1 MKNLFVALVFVFC
14 TVFAANVSAAEVPV
28 AEAPVETPMSLDQF
42 EKNVYA
48 AVALFYAQLEDGTF
62 KQLCTATAFERSDKT
77 YKFVT
82 AAHCVAED
90 NVLHERV
97 EVVRVR
103 FLTTFDEEGEKG
115 IVPAKLLA
123 VGYQHNGDD
132 LAVFEVQL
140 KKEIPIIPLA
150 AKNAI
155 RGERIVN
162 VASPLGLG
170 KQLFRGYVSSS
181 KLDRPMISE
190 KAGINWEGATLLDIN
205 VGPGSSG
212 SAVVS
217 PKQGGIVGILVG
229 TIGSQSSTFN
239 VVAIPIE
246 QFHKFWNAAKVGKY
260 KWYRPE
266 ESGVNVS
273 HDPTA
278 VKRLI
283 ERTKKG
289 IIFLPDHD
297 GDIK

>member
-1 MKNLFVALVFVFC
+1 MKTLFVALIFALSA
-14 TVFAANVSAAEVPV
+14 VFAADVSAEVSAAEVP
-28 AEAPVETPMSLDQF
+28 AEAPMSLDQF

-48 AVALFYAQLEDGTF
+48 AVALFYAQTEDGTF
-62 KQLCTATAFERSDKT
+62 KQLCTATAFERSGKT
-77 YKFVT
+77 YKFIT

-90 NVLHERV
+90 NVLRERV

-115 IVPAKLLA
+115 IVPVKLLA
-123 VGYQHNGDD
+123 VGYQCNGDD

-140 KKEIPIIPLA
+140 KKEIPVIPLA

-155 RGERIVN
+155 RGEHIVN

-190 KAGINWEGATLLDIN
+190 RAGINWDGATLLDIS

-229 TIGSQSSTFN
+229 TIGGRSSTFN
-239 VVAIPIE
+239 VVAIPVE
-246 QFHKFWNAAKVGKY
+246 QFHKFWNAAKAGKY

-266 ESGVNVS
+266 EIGVNVS

-283 ERTKKG
+283 ERSQKG
-289 IIFLPDHD
+289 IVFRPDHD
-297 GDIK
+297 EDL

>member
-1 MKNLFVALVFVFC
+1 MKTLFVALVFVLC
-14 TVFAANVSAAEVPV
+14 TIFAVDVPAAEMP
-28 AEAPVETPMSLDQF
+28 ATEAPAESPMSLDQF
-42 EKNVYA
+42 EKNVYS
-48 AVALFYAQLEDGTF
+48 AVALFYAQTEDGTF
-62 KQLCTATAFERSDKT
+62 KQLCTATAFERSGKT

-132 LAVFEVQL
+132 LAVFEAQL
-140 KKEIPIIPLA
+140 KKEIPVIPLA

-155 RGERIVN
+155 RGEHIVN

-190 KAGINWEGATLLDIN
+190 RAGINWDGAMLLDIN

-212 SAVVS
+212 SAIVS

-229 TIGSQSSTFN
+229 TIGSRSSSFN

-246 QFHKFWNAAKVGKY
+246 QFHKFWNAAKTGKY

-266 ESGVNVS
+266 EDNTNVS
-273 HDPTA
+273 HDPAA
-278 VKRLI
+278 VKKLI
-283 ERTKKG
+283 ERAQKG
-289 IIFLPDHD
+289 IILRLDQD
-297 GDIK
+297 EDL